1 MICTLQSNDAFVE
14 RKQRT
19 MFNCKIKTDKVS
31 LWRFN
36 SEDLLFHNKQ
46 VYVSEEES
54 VRAELFKLHYN
65 DVLVRYFSVERT
77 LKLLTQKYYW
87 IDMHTDVKEYVAS
100 CDICQRVKVS
110 QHHSYSEMQVLSQSE
125 ELWREVTINFITD
138 LLSSKCN
145 RCIYN
150 VILMIVNWYIKM
162 ICYIHTM
169 KIITVIQL
177 TDIFYKKIVC

>member
-1 MICTLQSNDAFVE
+1 M
-14 RKQRT
+14 
-19 MFNCKIKTDKVS
+19 S

-125 ELWREVTINFITD
+125 ELWREVTINFITE
-138 LLSSKCN
+138 LLSNKCN
-145 RCIYN
+145 RCVYD
-150 VILMIVNWYIKM
+150 VILIIVNWYIKM
-162 ICYIHTM
+162 ICYIYTI
-169 KIITVIQL
+169 KIITVTQL
-177 TDIFYKKIVC
+177 AHIFYEKIVCWYEVSKEAISD